1 MASSPITVRLHRRA
15 IARADGLVRL
25 LCATGRAEGR
35 RVDGRLVSAFA
46 FKNDELRF
54 ARRVLREHAR
64 FWLFRCSQRAFAADF
79 VAVDM
84 SCTWLAH
91 RPAWCLDLK
100 QGAPVRVGGGGAGN
114 AFVGLSSAI
123 AEIAESTGAL
133 VSDHRV
139 RRATG
144 DGDRLVDA
152 LFRAAR

>member
-15 IARADGLVRL
+15 IARADGLVHL
-25 LCATGRAEGR
+25 LHATGR
-35 RVDGRLVSAFA
+35 RVDGRLVGAFA

-54 ARRVLREHAR
+54 ARRVLQEHAR

-79 VAVDM
+79 IAVDM
-84 SCTWLAH
+84 SCTWLAR

-114 AFVGLSSAI
+114 AFVGLSSAV
-123 AEIAESTGAL
+123 AEIAGASGAL
-133 VSDHRV
+133 ASDHAV
-139 RRATG
+139 GRATG

-152 LFRAAR
+152 LFRVAR